1 MSSTSAAKVRRR
13 EGSEGARA
21 RWRGADGHWRCCGVA
36 VGRSARRDPATA
48 GPEVE
53 QLSVTA
59 RHDAGSACRATQ
71 YCRGDPLLQGVDRF
85 VLSPSQSAI
94 GQTGITGAG
103 PRSRPQ
109 PGLSEVVVDRCR
121 ETDVPC
127 CHFLASWGCPG
138 GCPVLEWRGTDV
150 LLSLSRQS
158 SRLSPGAR
166 PRTGEKLTDCWLR
179 RQPSAPSAPDAIRRS
194 GTRRVPCNDGDQS
207 SATRTSGY
215 DLV

>member
-109 PGLSEVVVDRCR
+109 TGLSEVVVDRCR
-121 ETDVPC
+121 ETDV
-127 CHFLASWGCPG
+127 
-138 GCPVLEWRGTDV
+138 
-150 LLSLSRQS
+150 LLPLSRQLG
-158 SRLSPGAR
+158 LSGRVPGAGVARNRRPAVAFSPVEQAVAGAR
-166 PRTGEKLTDCWLR
+166 PRTGEKLTDCWLC

-207 SATRTSGY
+207 SATRTSGC